1 MYLGVDRSIN
11 PTPTPELVVEVV
23 EIWSGDHSYIEG
35 EQLRNQVAPINVHTQ
50 YFEHYDLVII
60 AKKLLPY
67 SCLILF
73 LFLVMLLKFQSD
85 RGWVFGRC
93 FSQGAVPRAGPCKM
107 SGMTKL

>member
-1 MYLGVDRSIN
+1 MYLGVDGSIN
-11 PTPTPELVVEVV
+11 PTATPELVVEVV
-23 EIWSGDHSYIEG
+23 DIWFGDHSYIEG
-35 EQLRNQVAPINVHTQ
+35 EQLRNLVAPIHVHTQ

-60 AKKLLPY
+60 AKKLLPH
-67 SCLILF
+67 LILI
-73 LFLVMLLKFQSD
+73 LKFQSD